1 MTRILKKISI
11 AAFIVAILGT
21 LYYLLS
27 LQYPFHWNVVPMDY
41 LKMYYL
47 GLMMTLKISLMSIV
61 FSFVI
66 GVIGGIMK
74 VSKSETLRDL
84 AGVYVTF
91 FRNIPLLVVILLVYY
106 GVGTI
111 FDFPR
116 FWAAVIALSTFE
128 GAYMIEII
136 RAGIQSIP
144 KEQFETAEALGLS
157 ARERFFDI
165 ILPQAFR
172 NALPSLTG
180 QFISL
185 IKDSSLA
192 SVIAINELTQRGTQ
206 VATMALAS
214 FESYIT
220 IAAIYFSLTY
230 TLSLISSK
238 LERRLA
244 IP

>member
-1 MTRILKKISI
+1 MGRILKKISI
-11 AAFIVAILGT
+11 AAFIVAIGGIF
-21 LYYLLS
+21 YYLLS

-47 GLMMTLKISLMSIV
+47 GLLMTLKISLVSMV

-66 GVIGGIMK
+66 GVVGGIMK

-84 AGVYVTF
+84 ASVYVTF

-106 GVGTI
+106 GVGTV

-144 KEQFETAEALGLS
+144 KEQFETSEALGLS
-157 ARERFFDI
+157 SKERFFDI

-185 IKDSSLA
+185 VKDSSLA

-220 IAAIYFSLTY
+220 IAVIYFTLTY
-230 TLSLISSK
+230 TLSFISSK

>member
-1 MTRILKKISI
+1 MSRFFKKLSI
-11 AAFIVAILGT
+11 AAFIVAIFGI

-41 LKMYYL
+41 LNMYYW
-47 GLMMTLKISLMSIV
+47 GLLMTLKISAISMV

-66 GVIGGIMK
+66 GIVGGIMK
-74 VSKSETLRDL
+74 VSKSEMLRDL
-84 AGVYVTF
+84 ASVYVTF

-116 FWAAVIALSTFE
+116 FWAAVVALSTFE

-144 KEQFETAEALGLS
+144 REQFETAEALGLS
-157 ARERFFDI
+157 PRERFFDI

-172 NALPSLTG
+172 NSLPSLTG

-220 IAAIYFSLTY
+220 IAAIYFTLTY
-230 TLSLISSK
+230 ALSFVSGK

>member
-1 MTRILKKISI
+1 MGRILKKISI
-11 AAFIVAILGT
+11 AAFIVAIGGIF
-21 LYYLLS
+21 YYLLS

-47 GLMMTLKISLMSIV
+47 GLLMTLKISLMSMV

-66 GVIGGIMK
+66 GIIGGIMK

-106 GVGTI
+106 GVGTV

-185 IKDSSLA
+185 VKDSSLA

-220 IAAIYFSLTY
+220 IAVIYFTLTY